1 MPAFALSALRY
12 WKLIGIGVLLL
23 AVAVQ
28 TVRLSAANNRAD
40 RIQINLNEARA
51 ELKAISDRKN
61 EQAETTK
68 GNIEQAERIGR
79 DADKV
84 AERIEQA
91 PVEPDCKTPES
102 IMGADL

>member
-12 WKLIGIGVLLL
+12 WKLIGIGLLCL
-23 AVAVQ
+23 ALAVQ

-51 ELKAISDRKN
+51 ELKAISDRRN

-68 GNIEQAERIGR
+68 GNIEMSEKQRQI
-79 DADKV
+79 ADKV
-84 AERIEQA
+84 AERIEHA
-91 PVEPDCKTPES
+91 PLTGDCRTPDAVS
-102 IMGADL
+102 NADI